1 MTSLEFIMDMDVDK
15 EEPQVIKKDGP
26 SSSTS
31 GTRLD
36 RDLLASDHEHP
47 REHQG
52 RLDTSP
58 TKQKRGAS
66 GRHNKSSSSSS
77 SFNTIAA
84 DSSTAITSTL
94 ASPLGPSTRPAPAP
108 GNNNSNFNSEEM
120 HRYGSHASPS
130 GTGGG
135 GEQPNRPMGNP
146 GEVQVKL
153 TPITGRV
160 SRAKKG
166 VPVHTCEICR
176 PPKTFTRAEHLR
188 RHQLSHQTP
197 QYPCTYP
204 GCERAFHRADLL
216 ARHATRHELEGDKA
230 SSRSTG
236 DNSRRASTTS
246 TGYDQGGPGPM
257 QPSPVMSPNPS
268 QPYPGSSYSG
278 YSDNQYNSP
287 ALSGSQ
293 PMSPQQRR
301 DSSGPSSHYTH
312 HAEIPTINQPPGL
325 DESPGLTY
333 DTHMSNYHE
342 VPRTA
347 PGNGLLIVT
356 SGLGPDAAPAMIQP
370 ELSPW
375 ASSDSNSYSSTP
387 SDNSHRRNYNIPA
400 FSSPPTASEWQSSFV
415 YTPPSQGIHSPHMD
429 VITSNP
435 NFFQDPFYTGMID
448 PSMSLYTEDNHFLS
462 HPQSHFPSV
471 RSPTPPNMPS
481 SVQSAESLVT
491 LAPASHDPLLG
502 ARFKG
507 QAALMGSLS
516 GATFLTAFTLP
527 KPARDAIPHFLEV
540 YWKRFDASYP
550 LIHRRKFELAPDEI
564 LRAAMAAVGSQF
576 LEGKEDRLKGNQ
588 LHEWAWQEAKRQLQI
603 LQWNVS
609 TMQTILLCEIFARFR
624 GKKIAIKPSEPF
636 RSLYSRDSS
645 LFSLVFSSPSSS
657 QWHPYSTSPLQVD
670 TITQPPDLDHSF
682 GSTNSTPSIGGLPS
696 TNALQKPRWA
706 EWVEAEA
713 RRRLL
718 AACFAVDV
726 HTSMYYELP
735 LMQNFTTPYPPI
747 PLTAASEELWNASP
761 EEWEALTNARPAS
774 LEPAVLSEDIISR
787 EVIASAA
794 PMDQAVFLASEVLRI
809 PRRSASTIDLYSNP
823 DLGDVERILTLFPD
837 SGVAYTYAALHYT
850 PLHDLLAVSGD
861 SWLFSQKV
869 LEGKAFV
876 QYQKTLKQWCGSLH
890 AATAARFAAKALIAF
905 LTINNNDNNT
915 TGGASSS
922 IRRWNMSDV
931 SDYWAIYVCALICW
945 ALGHRGT
952 SPATASSSSSSGG
965 ASTLTGGSG
974 SSGPRSSSGAGN
986 ARATASANIKE
997 RESELEALGWLHLVA
1012 SQANLQDVFSHVR
1025 VGGRAVTISVVA
1037 MVRKRLEGEAAGSRS
1052 RLLIDAVGI
1061 LKKLEAGVN
1070 WKWF

>member
-15 EEPQVIKKDGP
+15 EEPQTLNKKDGP
-26 SSSTS
+26 SSSTP

-36 RDLLASDHEHP
+36 RDHLASDHQHP
-47 REHQG
+47 RD
-52 RLDTSP
+52 RLATSS
-58 TKQKRGAS
+58 TDIHIHGAT
-66 GRHNKSSSSSS
+66 GRHNRSPSSSS
-77 SFNTIAA
+77 NIIAA
-84 DSSTAITSTL
+84 ESSTSSL
-94 ASPLGPSTRPAPAP
+94 ASPLGPSTRPAPAR
-108 GNNNSNFNSEEM
+108 GNNSSYPEDM
-120 HRYGSHASPS
+120 YRHASAS

-135 GEQPNRPMGNP
+135 DQPNRPMGSP

-230 SSRSTG
+230 SSRSGTG

-246 TGYDQGGPGPM
+246 TGYDQGPQGPM

-268 QPYPGSSYSG
+268 QPYGSSYSTYG
-278 YSDNQYNSP
+278 DNQYNSP
-287 ALSGSQ
+287 SQ
-293 PMSPQQRR
+293 QQMSPQQRR
-301 DSSGPSSHYTH
+301 DSSGPGHYTH
-312 HAEIPTINQPPGL
+312 SADIPTINQQPPSL
-325 DESPGLTY
+325 DDSPGLSYDSY
-333 DTHMSNYHE
+333 DTPMSNYHD
-342 VPRTA
+342 VPRTSPA
-347 PGNGLLIVT
+347 NALLIVT
-356 SGLGPDAAPAMIQP
+356 SGLGPEATQAMINP
-370 ELSPW
+370 DLSPW
-375 ASSDSNSYSSTP
+375 ASSDSNPSYSSTP
-387 SDNSHRRNYNIPA
+387 SDHSHRRGYNVSA
-400 FSSPPTASEWQSSFV
+400 FSSPPTTSEWQSSFV
-415 YTPPSQGIHSPHMD
+415 YTPPTQGIHSPHMD
-429 VITSNP
+429 VMTSQP
-435 NFFQDPFYTGMID
+435 TFFSDPFYPGMID
-448 PSMSLYTEDNHFLS
+448 PSMSLYTEDTHFLG

-471 RSPTPPNMPS
+471 RSPTPPNMSS

-491 LAPASHDPLLG
+491 LAPASHDPQVLG

-507 QAALMGSLS
+507 HQAALMGGLS
-516 GATFLTAFTLP
+516 GTTFLTAFSLP

-588 LHEWAWQEAKRQLQI
+588 LHEWAWQEAKRT

-636 RSLYSRDSS
+636 RSLYSR
-645 LFSLVFSSPSSS
+645 
-657 QWHPYSTSPLQVD
+657 VD
-670 TITQPPDLDHSF
+670 TITQQPDLDHSF
-682 GSTNSTPSIGGLPS
+682 GSTHSTPSIGGLSSAP
-696 TNALQKPRWA
+696 TIQKPRWA

-735 LMQNFTTPYPPI
+735 LMQNFASPCPPI

-787 EVIASAA
+787 EVIASAS

-809 PRRSASTIDLYSNP
+809 PRRPTGTLDLYSNP
-823 DLGDVERILTLFPD
+823 DLGDVERILHLFPD

-876 QYQKTLKQWCGSLH
+876 QYQKTLKQWCGSPH

-905 LTINNNDNNT
+905 LTINDNDNNNST
-915 TGGASSS
+915 MGLGGGPSP

-931 SDYWAIYVCALICW
+931 SDYWAIYVCSLICW
-945 ALGHRGT
+945 AIGHRGT
-952 SPATASSSSSSGG
+952 SPANAASSSSSTGST
-965 ASTLTGGSG
+965 STLTSGSG
-974 SSGPRSSSGAGN
+974 SSSSSSHSRSGSATNNTTTRSGDNKN
-986 ARATASANIKE
+986 AAISASVKE
-997 RESELEALGWLHLVA
+997 RESELEALGWLHHVA
-1012 SQANLQDVFSHVR
+1012 SQAHPQDVFTHVR
-1025 VGGRAVTISVVA
+1025 VRGRAVTIAVVA

>member
-1 MTSLEFIMDMDVDK
+1 
-15 EEPQVIKKDGP
+15 
-26 SSSTS
+26 
-31 GTRLD
+31 
-36 RDLLASDHEHP
+36 
-47 REHQG
+47 
-52 RLDTSP
+52 
-58 TKQKRGAS
+58 
-66 GRHNKSSSSSS
+66 
-77 SFNTIAA
+77 
-84 DSSTAITSTL
+84 
-94 ASPLGPSTRPAPAP
+94 
-108 GNNNSNFNSEEM
+108 M
-120 HRYGSHASPS
+120 HHYGSHASAS
-130 GTGGG
+130 GSGGG

-146 GEVQVKL
+146 TGDVQVKL

-230 SSRSTG
+230 SSRSGTG
-236 DNSRRASTTS
+236 DNSRRSSHASAGGGDYS
-246 TGYDQGGPGPM
+246 AGPGGYG
-257 QPSPVMSPNPS
+257 SPGQMRQGSDISPNPS
-268 QPYPGSSYSG
+268 QTYGGSPSYQ
-278 YSDNQYNSP
+278 YSNDQSYNN
-287 ALSGSQ
+287 AVGGS
-293 PMSPQQRR
+293 MSSPQPHRR
-301 DSSGPSSHYTH
+301 GSYQDSNVGGGYTH
-312 HAEIPTINQPPGL
+312 IPTINQPPGL
-325 DESPGLTY
+325 EDSPGLGY
-333 DTHMSNYHE
+333 EHGIYE
-342 VPRTA
+342 VPRTS

-356 SGLGPDAAPAMIQP
+356 AGLGADNAPGLLAAAADG
-370 ELSPW
+370 SPW
-375 ASSDSNSYSSTP
+375 ASSDSNFSTP
-387 SDNSHRRNYNIPA
+387 SDRRSLMPGY
-400 FSSPPTASEWQSSFV
+400 SSPPTSTGWEHV
-415 YTPPSQGIHSPHMD
+415 NYYNTPPSQGIHSPHMD

-435 NFFQDPFYTGMID
+435 NFFSDPFYPTGMID
-448 PSMSLYTEDNHFLS
+448 PNMSLYSEDSHFLS

-471 RSPTPPNMPS
+471 RSPTPPNLSS

-491 LAPASHDPLLG
+491 LAPASHNPQVLG

-507 QAALMGSLS
+507 QAALMGNLT
-516 GATFLTAFTLP
+516 GATYLTAFTLP
-527 KPARDAIPHFLEV
+527 KPARDAIPQFLEV

-609 TMQTILLCEIFARFR
+609 TMQTVLLCEIFARFR

-636 RSLYSRDSS
+636 RSLYSR
-645 LFSLVFSSPSSS
+645 
-657 QWHPYSTSPLQVD
+657 VD
-670 TITQPPDLDHSF
+670 TITQQPDLDHSF
-682 GSTNSTPSIGGLPS
+682 GSTTSTPSIGGLSGTTIP
-696 TNALQKPRWA
+696 KPRWA

-735 LMQNFTTPYPPI
+735 LMQNFNTPYPPI
-747 PLTAASEELWNASP
+747 PLTEASEELWNASP

-774 LEPAVLSEDIISR
+774 LEPAVLSEDIISK
-787 EVIASAA
+787 EVIDSAA

-809 PRRSASTIDLYSNP
+809 PRRSSSTMDFQANP
-823 DLGDVERILTLFPD
+823 NLGDVERILTLFPN

-876 QYQKTLKQWCGSLH
+876 QYQKTLKQWSGSLH
-890 AATAARFAAKALIAF
+890 AATAVRFAAKALITF
-905 LTINNNDNNT
+905 LTINDQKDCPLR
-915 TGGASSS
+915 G
-922 IRRWNMSDV
+922 WNMSDV

-952 SPATASSSSSSGG
+952 SPATTSGSTSTLSGASSS
-965 ASTLTGGSG
+965 
-974 SSGPRSSSGAGN
+974 RSAGN
-986 ARATASANIKE
+986 NCDNANNSNANVRE

-1012 SQANLQDVFSHVR
+1012 SQTNPQDIFTHVR
-1025 VGGRAVTISVVA
+1025 LQGRGVTVAAVA

-1061 LKKLEAGVN
+1061 LKKLEAGAN